1 MYYSKTLKQFLAGI
15 KPEVKND
22 ADEKKEKELIKKTL
36 LGHKNEP
43 YETIR
48 FEVNKVIL
56 KKLQSK
62 RKAKSINDYI
72 NQLIMKD
79 LDNYC

>member
-1 MYYSKTLKQFLAGI
+1 M
-15 KPEVKND
+15 
-22 ADEKKEKELIKKTL
+22 KKRKRINQENIIRAQKMN
-36 LGHKNEP
+36 HR
-43 YETIR
+43 ETIT

>member
-22 ADEKKEKELIKKTL
+22 TDEKKEKELIKKTL

-43 YETIR
+43 QRNNHI
-48 FEVNKVIL
+48 
-56 KKLQSK
+56 
-62 RKAKSINDYI
+62 
-72 NQLIMKD
+72 
-79 LDNYC
+79 